1 MPSKQQVSRSFQ
13 PQGAEIAGHKTLVPA
28 LFVRSIGLGGDSEIR
43 LVRRPEGRKAHL
55 QLLIGPRRAGTPAAL
70 GGSRAT
76 PTDAA
81 VVLGLTSIGD
91 VNRAREV
98 VAQLAGA
105 LGLGIEETAQEIING
120 FIRQLVEAVEDT
132 YAYLESRPVYTISE
146 LLAPPDIRPGVLI
159 GLGGPAQVF
168 IPLAAQAMGIDW
180 EVLPHHEEANAIG
193 AAASRP
199 TAAVTYHADTA

>member
-1 MPSKQQVSRSFQ
+1 MVKRLMLEGETSAGFTPQGRWGTMTLADSLTRPVETILSGPAASLMGARALTKHQHGNAVIVDIGGTTTDIAVQAAGEPVFQ

-43 LVRRPEGRKAHL
+43 LVRQGKAARAVNSSSSDPGGRY
-55 QLLIGPRRAGTPAAL
+55 PATL

-98 VAQLAGA
+98 
-105 LGLGIEETAQEIING
+105 
-120 FIRQLVEAVEDT
+120 
-132 YAYLESRPVYTISE
+132 
-146 LLAPPDIRPGVLI
+146 
-159 GLGGPAQVF
+159 
-168 IPLAAQAMGIDW
+168 
-180 EVLPHHEEANAIG
+180 
-193 AAASRP
+193 
-199 TAAVTYHADTA
+199 